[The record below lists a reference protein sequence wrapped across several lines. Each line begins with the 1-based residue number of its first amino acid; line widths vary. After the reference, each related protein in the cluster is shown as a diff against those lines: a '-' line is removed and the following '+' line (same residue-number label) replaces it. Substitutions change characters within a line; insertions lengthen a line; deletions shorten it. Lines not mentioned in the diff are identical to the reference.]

1 MNNPLA
7 DTEDLGPLSGI
18 LVVDVSQMLAAP
30 FAAMLLADFGATVL
44 KIEPP
49 KGDQSRRAGYNV
61 GGTSVWWRQ
70 LGRNKYTVTCNLK
83 DKRGQALARRIVEQ
97 ADVLIDNMRPGKLEK
112 VGLDPNELMKS
123 NPGLITLRVSGWGQ
137 TGPYRDLPAFGSQ
150 AEALSGFAYSN
161 GEPDGKPILPAVP
174 LADAAA
180 GYVGA
185 FSVAMALYRRAVDPN
200 HRGQVIDVSL
210 LESFFGMLGPWVTA
224 YDELGHVPQRMGGR
238 SPAAVPRNV
247 YPARDGI
254 WVSVSCATDE
264 IAFRAF
270 RAIGRE
276 DMTRDPK
283 FATHADRT
291 ANVAEIDAIMG
302 EWIARHDSKYVTD
315 VFNEAGV
322 PVAPIY
328 SIKEVVNDPHVNAR
342 GMLQR
347 VIAEDLGKEI
357 RMQGV
362 VSRLSATPGTL
373 RWSGRPLGADNEAWY
388 VQRLGLTP
396 EELAELRRDGVI

>member
-1 MNNPLA
+1 
-7 DTEDLGPLSGI
+7 
-18 LVVDVSQMLAAP
+18 
-30 FAAMLLADFGATVL
+30 
-44 KIEPP
+44 
-49 KGDQSRRAGYNV
+49 
-61 GGTSVWWRQ
+61 
-70 LGRNKYTVTCNLK
+70 
-83 DKRGQALARRIVEQ
+83 
-97 ADVLIDNMRPGKLEK
+97 
-112 VGLDPNELMKS
+112 
-123 NPGLITLRVSGWGQ
+123 
-137 TGPYRDLPAFGSQ
+137 
-150 AEALSGFAYSN
+150 
-161 GEPDGKPILPAVP
+161 
-174 LADAAA
+174 
-180 GYVGA
+180 
-185 FSVAMALYRRAVDPN
+185 
-200 HRGQVIDVSL
+200 
-210 LESFFGMLGPWVTA
+210 
-224 YDELGHVPQRMGGR
+224 
-238 SPAAVPRNV
+238 
-247 YPARDGI
+247 
-254 WVSVSCATDE
+254 
-264 IAFRAF
+264 
-270 RAIGRE
+270 
-276 DMTRDPK
+276 MTRDPK

>member
-1 MNNPLA
+1 MKRSFA
-7 DTEDLGPLSGI
+7 DPDDNGPLSGVV
-18 LVVDVSQMLAAP
+18 VVDVSQMLAAP

-83 DKRGQALARRIVEQ
+83 DERGQALARRIVEN
-97 ADVLIDNMRPGKLEK
+97 ADVLVDNMRPGKLEK
-112 VGLDPNELMKS
+112 VGLDPVELMKA

-137 TGPYRDLPAFGSQ
+137 DGPYRDLPAFGSQ
-150 AEALSGFAYSN
+150 AEAFSGFAYSN

-174 LADAAA
+174 LADAAG
-180 GYVGA
+180 GYLGA
-185 FSVAMALYRRAVDPN
+185 FAVAMALYRREKDPN
-200 HRGQVIDVSL
+200 RRGQVIDVSL
-210 LESFFGMLGPWVTA
+210 LESIFGMLGPWVTA
-224 YDELGHVPQRMGGR
+224 YDELGHIPQRLGGR

-247 YPARDGI
+247 YLAKDGI
-254 WVSVSCATDE
+254 WVSVSCATDD

-276 DMTRDPK
+276 DMTKDPK
-283 FATHADRT
+283 FATHANRT
-291 ANVAEIDAIMG
+291 THIAEIDAIMG
-302 EWIARHDSKYVTD
+302 DWIGRHDSKFVTD
-315 VFNEAGV
+315 AFNEAGV

-328 SIKEVVNDPHVNAR
+328 SIKEVVNDPHVNER
-342 GMLQR
+342 GMLER

-362 VSRLSATPGTL
+362 FPRLMGTPGKL
-373 RWSGRPLGADNEAWY
+373 RWSGRPIGADNEAWY
-388 VQRLGLTP
+388 VQRLGLSH
-396 EELAELRRDGVI
+396 EELARLKEEGVI